1 MKMENQECIYGNF
14 STFMKLSSIFFFFW
28 YVCSAIVGNG
38 ARL

>member
-14 STFMKLSSIFFFFW
+14 STFMKLSSIFFFW
-28 YVCSAIVGNG
+28 YVCSAIVGSG

>member
-14 STFMKLSSIFFFFW
+14 STFMKLSSIFFW
-28 YVCSAIVGNG
+28 YVCSAIVGSG